1 MQQDGFLGWSGE
13 IITSGFIDNM
23 LDRAIESGALP
34 QQVERQVLNDTMT
47 YIKITF

>member
-1 MQQDGFLGWSGE
+1 
-13 IITSGFIDNM
+13 M
-23 LDRAIESGALP
+23 LDRAIESGALL